1 MPPRAWCTAMGTA
14 PCVHDVPQARQ
25 LRHGHEA
32 SVSADAGYQVVA
44 KTVPGYF
51 LLRFS
56 RQAR

>member
-1 MPPRAWCTAMGTA
+1 MGTA